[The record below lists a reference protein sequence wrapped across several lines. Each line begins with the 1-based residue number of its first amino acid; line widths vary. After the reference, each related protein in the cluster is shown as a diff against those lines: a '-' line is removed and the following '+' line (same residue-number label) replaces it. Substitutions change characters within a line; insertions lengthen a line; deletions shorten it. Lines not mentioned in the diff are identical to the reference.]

1 MLDRLRIGGSNNKKL
16 RWWWWWQSWSLCVA
30 SFLYLWVMG
39 SWKYVKQYVSL
50 STPGQPACDACLST
64 WQKSTQSPSKIHWI
78 NTRVLI
84 RSIAVICLMRLVS
97 RHEWGREFTSN
108 SETASAWCSTHF
120 KDNINWYVLLNTPK
134 LCDRT
139 GKKSHWLYYD
149 KDLTFITAYSLK
161 ENVWFCP
168 WFSFAIGVIDL

>member
-1 MLDRLRIGGSNNKKL
+1 MMTILKFVRCLLFIPLSHGKL
-16 RWWWWWQSWSLCVA
+16 EVCQAIC
-30 SFLYLWVMG
+30 
-39 SWKYVKQYVSL
+39 
-50 STPGQPACDACLST
+50 QPFHSRTACDACLST
-64 WQKSTQSPSKIHWI
+64 SQKSTQSPSKIHWI